1 VEDGGERLL
10 ATLLRLLV
18 ALECFAGALPSGQ
31 SFRRFC
37 AHDMSLERL
46 CLPQQCLTIG
56 PPRSVPRRVP
66 TLVLSLLSP
75 GSLTHLPTKSH
86 TQYALQMC
94 AEKRWSDRCP
104 PEGVETGPRAG
115 YREGMM
121 SLRAVHAGTGYRY
134 LLSSV
139 ATNDAAPGEL
149 GQRPPTLSDYYQ
161 AKGTPQGRWI
171 GSGLAGFASET
182 AMAGQEISETQMAA
196 LYGEGLHPDADER
209 MRAGESLDD
218 VKIGR
223 AFSIYTGERSV
234 LGGIAQAEK
243 AFRLHEER
251 LPTEDE
257 RSTIAEQVGRA
268 HYKENHPDAN
278 PSGEDVIAWVN
289 EQRDQV
295 KQAVS
300 GYDFTFSPAKSVSV
314 LWALSD
320 EQTASKIAAIHHRA
334 VADTLEWA
342 EENCAFTRRG
352 TNGIEQIRTR
362 GLIASE
368 FTHFD
373 TRAGDPDLH
382 SHVLVSNKVQ
392 GVDGKWRALDGT
404 PIFQMHQSMSARYDV
419 AVQDLL

>member
-1 VEDGGERLL
+1 PM
-10 ATLLRLLV
+10 
-18 ALECFAGALPSGQ
+18 C
-31 SFRRFC
+31 
-37 AHDMSLERL
+37 
-46 CLPQQCLTIG
+46 

-75 GSLTHLPTKSH
+75 GSLTHLPTTSH

-342 EENCAFTRRG
+342 EGNVAFTRRG

-404 PIFQMHQSMSARYDV
+404 PIFQMHQSLSARYDV
-419 AVQDLL
+419 ALQDLLSREMGLEFEAHPRSAGAEPVWEVAGVDQSLLDGFSKRRIEARAVYDRLAA